1 MSIIYYLVIEKIGY
15 FSLGRAI
22 DLFQLDIIITLLTA
36 ILIYEV
42 KRWYRLKDL

>member
-1 MSIIYYLVIEKIGY
+1 MSIIYYLVIDKIGY
-15 FSLGRAI
+15 FKLGRAI
-22 DLFQLDIIITLLTA
+22 DLFQLDIIITLLTV

>member
-1 MSIIYYLVIEKIGY
+1 MSVIYYLIIEKIGY
-15 FSLGRAI
+15 FKLGRAI
-22 DLFQLDIIITLLTA
+22 DLLQLDIIILLLTA